1 MTDREALLLAASL
14 IARSP
19 VRVGASSE
27 VEHRLRE
34 MAEREHVCSR
44 CHLREEIER
53 LRGTMHHGED

>member
-19 VRVGASSE
+19 VRVAASSE

-34 MAEREHVCSR
+34 MATREYICSR
-44 CHLREEIER
+44 CHLRDDSPNSSKEEF
-53 LRGTMHHGED
+53 